1 MHAASRY
8 SGTAIF
14 LHWLL
19 VLALL
24 AQIGFG
30 WFLEDVPRGAPARTV
45 YVNLHKSTGILI
57 GLLILV
63 RLYWRLTH
71 RAPALPAAV
80 PAWEQ
85 KSSKWSHALLYLCML
100 VMPLSGYIASNFS
113 QYGVNF
119 FNAVKLAPWG
129 ADNVAVYALFNR
141 IHVVTS
147 WLFVAL
153 IGLHVLAALY
163 HLAARDGLFGRM
175 WPRRAG
181 SGA

>member
-1 MHAASRY
+1 MQAASRY

-30 WFLEDVPRGAPARTV
+30 WFLEDVPRGTPARTV

-57 GLLILV
+57 GLLVLV
-63 RLYWRLTH
+63 RLYWRLAH
-71 RAPALPAAV
+71 RAPALPAAM

-85 KSSKWSHALLYLCML
+85 NASKWSHALLYLCML

-113 QYGVNF
+113 KYGVHF

-129 ADNVAVYALFNR
+129 ADNAAVYALFNR
-141 IHVVTS
+141 MHMVTS

-153 IGLHVLAALY
+153 IALHVLAALY
-163 HLAARDGLFGRM
+163 HLAARDGIFGRM
-175 WPRRAG
+175 WPRAG